1 MFSYGVIHK
10 EKAANSPG
18 MPVSNASP
26 LIHMSRLGKLRFAQT
41 TFGSVF
47 IPDAV
52 RRETIEAGAKEGF
65 PDAPALEKLEADGW
79 LVTSPLSKRSL
90 EVADSLSEGLGRGEA
105 EAIALALERKERLF
119 MDDQKGRAASRLYGV
134 ETVTTLG
141 LMLEMRVGGAMEPGE
156 YQRNVKEYG
165 SQGWIGADVVQLYL
179 EKGRELG

>member
-47 IPDAV
+47 I
-52 RRETIEAGAKEGF
+52 